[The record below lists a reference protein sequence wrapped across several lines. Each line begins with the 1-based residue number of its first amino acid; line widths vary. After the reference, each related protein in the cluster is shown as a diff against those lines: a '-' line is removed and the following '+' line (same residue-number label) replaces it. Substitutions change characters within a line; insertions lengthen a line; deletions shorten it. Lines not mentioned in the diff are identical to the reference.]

1 MSRSD
6 EYCRFT
12 AECLK
17 MARTAEDEQN
27 RAIFLRMARVWFTL
41 VRKTRQMRIVMAV
54 GGTRSANASEEVAR
68 GGIHAHGRNHI
79 RRVIPIDHMD
89 EIALRVFLLGLLLV
103 FCFIARESCRKV

>member
-27 RAIFLRMARVWFTL
+27 RAIFLQMARVWFAL
-41 VRKTRQMRIVMAV
+41 VQKDETNADRN
-54 GGTRSANASEEVAR
+54 GGWGDQIS
-68 GGIHAHGRNHI
+68 
-79 RRVIPIDHMD
+79 
-89 EIALRVFLLGLLLV
+89 
-103 FCFIARESCRKV
+103 